1 MTFLNLIKIYA
12 KQIIQGNKVFNNV
25 PENIKKQVK
34 EELIKLNASKKLYE
48 E

>member
-34 EELIKLNASKKLYE
+34 IDELVENNE
-48 E
+48 